1 MYSPSGEPVTIT
13 MIKKILKPFKSMN
26 IITFLADYGIF
37 FLVSIL
43 LIMSSVSINRKNL
56 IDEKIKNAEIT
67 LKELSDKMVLNAYLA
82 NSQENTDITREIGLI
97 ADSYKGRIMI
107 IGSDLT
113 CITDTYNVN
122 NGKTFISS
130 NVINAYRNVSG
141 EYRDEK
147 ARRIELYYPIR
158 NTSDGNDQ
166 SMGVIIFS
174 LSVAEEYESSD
185 RLGKSLLLIVLPFAV
200 IMLLIAGFHSRQV
213 SKPLNK
219 MTRSLNHISEGY
231 FDDKI
236 EIRSFKEFEEMS
248 EAVNNMLS
256 KLNAMEN
263 SRQEFV
269 SNVSHE
275 LKTPLTS
282 IKILA
287 DSLVQQPDA
296 PAEVYHEF
304 LQDINAEI
312 DRENRIITDLL
323 ELVKLDRKNGE
334 MHIAMVS
341 INELLEILM
350 KRIKPIAQTHNVD
363 LIYES
368 YRKVDAEID
377 EVKLSLAI
385 SNLVEN
391 AVKYN
396 KEGGWVKVT
405 LDSDHKYFVITVS
418 DSGIG
423 IPEES
428 IQHIFDRFYRV
439 DKMRARKTGGTG
451 LGLSI
456 SKSVVLMH
464 NGQLRVESQ
473 EGEGTTFTCR
483 IPLIFTE
490 KPNIS

>member
-1 MYSPSGEPVTIT
+1 MSLLSGELVTIT
-13 MIKKILKPFKSMN
+13 MIKKILKPFKSMS
-26 IITFLADYGIF
+26 IITFLADYVIF
-37 FLVSIL
+37 LLVSVIL
-43 LIMSSVSINRKNL
+43 VMTAVSVNRKNL
-56 IDEKIKNAEIT
+56 IDQRVENADRS
-67 LKELSDKMVLNAYLA
+67 LKELSDKLVLNAYLV
-82 NSQENTDITREIGLI
+82 NSQENADITTEVSFM
-97 ADSYKGRIMI
+97 ADAYDGRII
-107 IGSDLT
+107 IIDSNLK
-113 CITDTYNVN
+113 CITDTYNIE
-122 NGKTFISS
+122 NGKTFISA

-141 EYRDEK
+141 EYRDTE
-147 ARRIELYYPIR
+147 ARRIERYYPVKSVSE
-158 NTSDGNDQ
+158 TEDDQ
-166 SMGVIIFS
+166 PRGVIIFS
-174 LSVAEEYESSD
+174 FSIAEEYESAD
-185 RLGKSLLLIVLPFAV
+185 RLGKSLLLIVIPFAV
-200 IMLLIAGFHSRQV
+200 LMLMVAGFHSRQV
-213 SKPLNK
+213 SKPIK
-219 MTRSLNHISEGY
+219 TMTKSLNHISEGY

-236 EIRSFKEFEEMS
+236 EVKSFTEFGEMS

-256 KLNAMEN
+256 KLNSMEN

-287 DSLVQQPDA
+287 DSLIQQPDA
-296 PAEVYHEF
+296 PPEVYQEF
-304 LQDINAEI
+304 LGDINSEI
-312 DRENRIITDLL
+312 DRENSIITDLL

-363 LIYES
+363 MIFES
-368 YRKVDAEID
+368 YRKVDAEVD

-385 SNLVEN
+385 SNLIEN

-405 LDSDHKYFVITVS
+405 LDSDHKYFIITVS

-428 IQHIFDRFYRV
+428 LKHIFDRFYRV

-464 NGQLRVESQ
+464 NGQLRVESK
-473 EGEGTTFTCR
+473 EGEGTTFTMKV
-483 IPLIFTE
+483 PLTFVE
-490 KPNIS
+490 KQN